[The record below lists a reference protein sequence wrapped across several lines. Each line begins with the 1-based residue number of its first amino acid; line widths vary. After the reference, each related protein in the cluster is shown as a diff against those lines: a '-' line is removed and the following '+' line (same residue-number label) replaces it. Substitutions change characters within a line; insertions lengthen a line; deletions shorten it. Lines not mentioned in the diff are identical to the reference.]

1 MRAISPTCSR
11 SRNVPR
17 TASRALPLTPI
28 FRAISTLFSGRY
40 SFLDSSARICS
51 LILGSFAIIWAKQYA
66 QVCRFSAI
74 SIGGLTMRRLITSG
88 GVVILLAVIASF
100 AAEGAKMKITSSA
113 FQEGGNIPSKF
124 TCDGSDTSPP
134 LQITGVPSE
143 AKSLVLIVDDPD
155 APSGLFT
162 HWLIWNIPPQ
172 TNSVAEGSAPK
183 GVQGTNDFGKSGYRG
198 PYPPPGTHRYSFKI
212 FALDR
217 ELEVRA
223 GAKRSQLDAAMKG
236 HVIAQGEL
244 AGRYAR
250 RK

>member
-1 MRAISPTCSR
+1 MRK
-11 SRNVPR
+11 
-17 TASRALPLTPI
+17 PI
-28 FRAISTLFSGRY
+28 TTGA
-40 SFLDSSARICS
+40 
-51 LILGSFAIIWAKQYA
+51 
-66 QVCRFSAI
+66 
-74 SIGGLTMRRLITSG
+74 
-88 GVVILLAVIASF
+88 VVILLAVIASF

-143 AKSLVLIVDDPD
+143 AKGLVLIVDDPD
-155 APSGLFT
+155 APGGLFT

-183 GVQGTNDFGKSGYRG
+183 GVEGTNDFGKSGYRG
-198 PYPPPGTHRYSFKI
+198 PCPPPGTHRYSFKI

-217 ELEVRA
+217 ELDLRS
-223 GAKRSQLDAAMKG
+223 GAKRSQVDAAMKG

-244 AGRYAR
+244 VARYAR